1 MLPRSQ
7 RSTDGRAL
15 LLAGALHGAVLMA
28 LWGWGIDEAHRH
40 AQLAPGAVL
49 PPPTPIADEV
59 DVEVDAPPLG
69 QVGSSIADRQ
79 AASAPLRSRGD
90 PNSVPQRAGSMD
102 APPVVPLVRDGEHIE
117 RATSAENSPP
127 TPAQESTQPTRAV
140 DLGLGSGD
148 WRRWLSETKSDPPT
162 GGRARRTSRAL
173 FRAPPVSSTGGLQ
186 EGLEARDRALGL
198 GTSGPVVSAL
208 YHAAHTEAAPFEGRA
223 RFRITVLKTG
233 EVEVAVS
240 EVSGD
245 LAGWRAVADNAAEA
259 LRRSPPRIPN
269 PRTGARLVVEI
280 TAKHTYPNGLQPKEL
295 YGLRPQV
302 EPLRLRAVQDTQRE
316 LADRN
321 PVLAERA
328 APGQTAAGSAA
339 NVNLPGVYLAGRGK
353 VCSYRLGLTLLGLPA
368 LDGGCDPSNLGA
380 RPQRLVS
387 TLVRE
392 ETLY

>member
-1 MLPRSQ
+1 
-7 RSTDGRAL
+7 
-15 LLAGALHGAVLMA
+15 
-28 LWGWGIDEAHRH
+28 
-40 AQLAPGAVL
+40 
-49 PPPTPIADEV
+49 
-59 DVEVDAPPLG
+59 
-69 QVGSSIADRQ
+69 
-79 AASAPLRSRGD
+79 
-90 PNSVPQRAGSMD
+90 
-102 APPVVPLVRDGEHIE
+102 
-117 RATSAENSPP
+117 
-127 TPAQESTQPTRAV
+127 
-140 DLGLGSGD
+140 
-148 WRRWLSETKSDPPT
+148 
-162 GGRARRTSRAL
+162 
-173 FRAPPVSSTGGLQ
+173 
-186 EGLEARDRALGL
+186 
-198 GTSGPVVSAL
+198 VVSAL

-353 VCSYRLGLTLLGLPA
+353 VCSYRLGLTLLGLPV